1 MSLKSKRGIT
11 VTSIMVYVLLF
22 FAFTTIATVISSRFN
37 KNLFNDR
44 GNAINITAIN
54 KLEYNLL
61 SSAQNSYNVDIVANG
76 NNRTLTFSNSDVYV
90 FDNDNNVIYKNGG
103 KLVKFVKESKV
114 KIQEDVIAI
123 DLTLNKYTNEVSR
136 SIKVKCSSKIN
147 STSYLSEGLVA
158 QYDGIKNTNL
168 GHDNSSLIWQ
178 DISGNGVQNPCDANL
193 NKSEIETHWQS
204 DGFKFVKS
212 TGESNVQ
219 RIGGV
224 NRYSGNSYPAMTV
237 EFTITMLSDLGTGGA
252 DYIIPLFIR
261 NELGNTEV
269 YFATRENIALMYG
282 DGNNTVFYGSLRSIH
297 ISNRKTYT
305 LTFVQ
310 ENLTTRSFY
319 LNGQL
324 VHRREGLTLTNIILG
339 QIMLQ
344 SHKNGSY
351 IVHSLRVY
359 DKALSADEVL
369 QNYNVDVLRFGN

>member
-44 GNAINITAIN
+44 GNAINVTAIN
-54 KLEYNLL
+54 KLEYNLID
-61 SSAQNSYNVDIVANG
+61 SASNSYNVDVVANG

-114 KIQEDVIAI
+114 KIQEDVIAV

-178 DISGNGVQNPCDANL
+178 DISG
-193 NKSEIETHWQS
+193 
-204 DGFKFVKS
+204 
-212 TGESNVQ
+212 SNVQ
-219 RIGGV
+219 AEFNDYVKNNGVENYWKDDGIYFTKQKDTSDYQRVGGTTTYAG
-224 NRYSGNSYPAMTV
+224 NIYSAMTF
-237 EFTITMLSDLGTGGA
+237 EITMTNLSDLGTGGT
-252 DYIIPLFIR
+252 DYMYPLYIR
-261 NELGNTEV
+261 QTDGSAILFFGIRKNV
-269 YFATRENIALMYG
+269 SLMYRSG
-282 DGNNTVFYGSLRSIH
+282 HNTVFNNTKINVLKNH
-297 ISNRKTYT
+297 KYT
-305 LTFVQ
+305 FTFVQ
-310 ENLTTRSFY
+310 ENLTTRALY
-319 LNGQL
+319 INGALIQ
-324 VHRREGLTLTNIILG
+324 RTTGLALDSIIFG
-339 QIMLQ
+339 QILMQ
-344 SHKNGSY
+344 SHQNGSY
-351 IVHSLRVY
+351 IINSLRVY
-359 DKALSADEVL
+359 DRALSANEVL

>member
-44 GNAINITAIN
+44 GNAINVTAIN
-54 KLEYNLL
+54 KLEYNLID
-61 SSAQNSYNVDIVANG
+61 SASNSYNVDIVANG

-114 KIQEDVIAI
+114 KIQEDVIAV

-178 DISGNGVQNPCDANL
+178 DISG
-193 NKSEIETHWQS
+193 
-204 DGFKFVKS
+204 
-212 TGESNVQ
+212 SNVQ
-219 RIGGV
+219 AEFNDYVKNNGVENYWKDDGIYFTKQKDTSDYQRVGGTTTYAG
-224 NRYSGNSYPAMTV
+224 NIYSAMTF
-237 EFTITMLSDLGTGGA
+237 EITMTNLSDLGTGGT
-252 DYIIPLFIR
+252 DYMYPLYIR
-261 NELGNTEV
+261 QTDGSAILFFGIRKNV
-269 YFATRENIALMYG
+269 SLMYRSG
-282 DGNNTVFYGSLRSIH
+282 HNTVFNNTKINVLKNH
-297 ISNRKTYT
+297 KYT
-305 LTFVQ
+305 FTFVQ
-310 ENLTTRSFY
+310 ENLTTRALY
-319 LNGQL
+319 INGALIQ
-324 VHRREGLTLTNIILG
+324 RTTGLALDSIIFG
-339 QIMLQ
+339 QILMQ
-344 SHKNGSY
+344 SHQNGSY
-351 IVHSLRVY
+351 IINSLRVY
-359 DKALSADEVL
+359 DRALSANEVL